1 MLEHVS
7 LEEIEAIFES
17 MPVEVSFIDVNEKVR
32 YFNKGMNRIFPRHA
46 SVIGKDVRN
55 CHPEKSLD
63 KVLTIINDF
72 KTGKRNKAEFWID
85 LKGMKVH
92 IRYFPV
98 KDKNGK
104 YLGTLE
110 VSQDIA
116 PIQAIQGEKRL
127 LD

>member
-1 MLEHVS
+1 MIEHVS
-7 LEEIEAIFES
+7 AEQLEAILES
-17 MPVEVSFIDVNEKVR
+17 LPVEVSFIDHADKVR
-32 YFNKGMNRIFPRHA
+32 YFNKGMNRIFPRPE
-46 SVIGKDVRN
+46 SVVGRDVRQ

-72 KTGKRNKAEFWID
+72 KSGKRDVAEFWIH
-85 LKGMKVH
+85 LKGLFVY

-98 KDKNGK
+98 RNKEGK

-110 VSQDIA
+110 VSQEISKIKTLEGD
-116 PIQAIQGEKRL
+116 KRL